1 MKIFKILLNL
11 GYVTMMW
18 LCRWCESLEIIV
30 TSLENIEALY
40 ILIVIWILNHKI
52 PIEFHNLINYG
63 SHIIMQ
69 ELDKFNLKISVITN
83 WLEKYMSFTINNKF
97 CQ

>member
-18 LCRWCESLEIIV
+18 LRRWCESLEITV
-30 TSLENIEALY
+30 TS
-40 ILIVIWILNHKI
+40 LIVIWILNHKI

-69 ELDKFNLKISVITN
+69 EIDKFNLKISVIPN